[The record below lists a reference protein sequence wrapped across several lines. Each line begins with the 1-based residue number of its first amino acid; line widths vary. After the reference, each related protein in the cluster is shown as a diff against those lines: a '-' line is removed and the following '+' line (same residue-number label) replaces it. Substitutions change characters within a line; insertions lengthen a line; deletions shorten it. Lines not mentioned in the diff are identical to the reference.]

1 LRGWGSLF
9 ILNISMVHRIAAVHL
24 WALPLEA
31 VFTEPGLNAVRR
43 ESRGRWVLDA
53 VSPEAMAQGV
63 RPGATLSEAKA
74 RLPALQVR
82 NRDPAGE
89 LAALARAAEL
99 LFTFGP
105 TVEVCGPDLLFVEV
119 GRSMKALAGATEG
132 QVAEAMERLMAR
144 GGHQATVVLA
154 ETVDAART
162 LVQHLSQQALP
173 RPPAPT
179 RLKGRGRAR
188 AVERPAPKPRRGP
201 KVARTRVVPPGGEA
215 DALGPLPLS
224 ALTWTDAREDPE
236 GRLHERLA
244 GAVASLRVL
253 GVADVARLRALP
265 ADQIASR
272 FGDAGALLMRRAH
285 AAATRPLV
293 PFVPPDRL
301 VERFELEQVTEALE
315 PVSFVVRRLLE
326 RLADRLEARGLAV
339 TKVTLTFQVEP
350 GAGHVI
356 DADAARPRR
365 HLSDEVLP
373 LCFARPTRKAK
384 TFFTVAQDALQGAL
398 PGAVRAVSAAA
409 VAPQADRGAQ
419 LDLFNAHERR
429 LEAVGE
435 LVSRLVATLG
445 DKAVFSPEVAN
456 THRPEA
462 AWRRRAF
469 DIEAALRPPPVSA
482 PRRVAVIP
490 LDPVAGAGRRAADYA
505 LPAVEAGLSV
515 TGMSGVDPA
524 APAAAPEA
532 WPKPVP
538 RAPADEPLPPLP
550 PRPLVLFPQ
559 PERATYLRGTG
570 MEEGILV
577 WRGRRY
583 PLVRL
588 MGRERLEAEWWTRAP
603 VERDYVVAEAAD
615 GRRFWVFFTRGRE
628 DGSGAGVSGAPGA
641 RADALGRDGEAF
653 VHGIFD

>member
-1 LRGWGSLF
+1 
-9 ILNISMVHRIAAVHL
+9 MVSRIAAVHL

-31 VFTEPGLNAVRR
+31 VFSADPQGPGPALTAVRR

-63 RPGATLSEAKA
+63 RPGSTLSEAKA
-74 RLPALQVR
+74 RLPSLLVR
-82 NRDPAGE
+82 NRDPAAE
-89 LAALARAAEL
+89 LGALARAAEL

-105 TVEVCGPDLLFVEV
+105 SVEVCGPDLLFVEV

-132 QVAEAMERLMAR
+132 QVAEAIQKLMVR

-173 RPPAPT
+173 RPAAPT

-188 AVERPAPKPRRGP
+188 AVERPAPKPKRVP
-201 KVARTRVVPPGGEA
+201 KRPRAQVVPPGGEA
-215 DALGPLPLS
+215 DALDRLPLS
-224 ALTWTDAREDPE
+224 ALAWTDAREDPE
-236 GRLHERLA
+236 GSLHQRLL
-244 GAVASLRVL
+244 GAIASLRVL
-253 GVADVARLRALP
+253 GVSEVARLRALP
-265 ADQIASR
+265 SAQIASR
-272 FGDAGALLMRRAH
+272 FGDAGELLMRRAH
-285 AAATRPLV
+285 AAANRPLR

-301 VERFELEQVTEALE
+301 VERFELEHVTEDLE
-315 PVSFVVRRLLE
+315 PVNLVVRLLLE
-326 RLADRLEARGLAV
+326 RLADRLDARGLAV
-339 TKVTLTFQVEP
+339 TKVTLTFLVEP
-350 GAGHVI
+350 GLDNVI

-365 HLSDEVLP
+365 HLKDEPIHLR
-373 LCFARPTRKAK
+373 FARPTRKAK
-384 TFFTVAQDALQGAL
+384 TFFTVAQDALQGSL
-398 PGAVRAVSAAA
+398 PGAVRAVSAEAT
-409 VAPQADRGAQ
+409 APQADRGAQ
-419 LDLFNAHERR
+419 LDLFTSHERR

-469 DIEAALRPPPVSA
+469 DIDAALRPPPVSA

-490 LDPVAGAGRRAADYA
+490 VAPVAGDARRPGDYA

-515 TGMSGVDPA
+515 TGMSGDDGPA
-524 APAAAPEA
+524 TGPAGP

-538 RAPADEPLPPLP
+538 RTPADEPLPPLP
-550 PRPLVLFPQ
+550 PRPLVLFPR
-559 PERATYLRGTG
+559 PERATFLRGTG
-570 MEEGILV
+570 MDEGVLV

-603 VERDYVVAEAAD
+603 VDRDYVVAEAAD
-615 GRRFWVFFTRGRE
+615 GRRFWLFFGPEGPEGRAPAPC
-628 DGSGAGVSGAPGA
+628 SGE
-641 RADALGRDGEAF
+641 GEAF